1 MHPSTFSIVARD
13 LATESFGV
21 AVQSKFLAV
30 GAAVPFAACD
40 AGAIAT
46 QAWANTTYGG
56 RGLEMLRAG
65 MTAQEVVE
73 RLIKDDPG
81 RAHRQLGVVDLAGR
95 SAAHTGSECMDWAG
109 HILGDGFSCQGNIL
123 AGAAVVSAMAQAFQE
138 SKAAFAYRLVAALE
152 AGQAAGGDRR
162 GQESAALLVVRK
174 GAGYSGFND
183 RAVDLRVDDHPSPIA
198 ELSRILDL
206 HQLYFSEM
214 DPADRIEIDPP
225 LDRELRRLLTKSGDL
240 GAGRSLEQALAA
252 YHSRENFEDR
262 RPEGAAI
269 DRRVLEHMRRQLGP

>member
-13 LATESFGV
+13 LATASFGV

-30 GAAVPFAACD
+30 GSVVPFAAWD

-46 QAWANTTYGG
+46 QAWGNTTYGP
-56 RGLEMLRAG
+56 RALEWLRAG
-65 MTAQEVVE
+65 MAAPEVVQ
-73 RLIKDDPG
+73 RLTEEDAG
-81 RAHRQLGVVDLAGR
+81 RAHRQLGVVDQAGR
-95 SAAHTGSECMDWAG
+95 AAAYTGSECMDWAG
-109 HILGDGFSCQGNIL
+109 HIVGDGFSCQGNIL
-123 AGAAVVSAMAQAFQE
+123 AGAAVASAMAEAFQK
-138 SKAAFAYRLVAALE
+138 STAPFAYRLVAALE

-174 GAGYSGFND
+174 DSGYSGFND

-214 DPADRIEIDPP
+214 DPADRVDIDPK
-225 LDRELRRLLTKSGDL
+225 LDAELRGLLTKSGDL
-240 GAGRSLEQALAA
+240 TGSRSLDQALAA

-269 DRRVLEHMRRQLGP
+269 DRRVLEYMRRQLG

>member
-13 LATESFGV
+13 LATASFGV

-30 GAAVPFAACD
+30 GSVVPFAAWD

-46 QAWANTTYGG
+46 QAWGNTTYGP
-56 RGLEMLRAG
+56 RALEWLRAG
-65 MTAQEVVE
+65 MAAPEVVQ
-73 RLIKDDPG
+73 RLTEEDAG
-81 RAHRQLGVVDLAGR
+81 RAHRQLGVVDQAGR
-95 SAAHTGSECMDWAG
+95 AAAYTGSECMDWAG
-109 HILGDGFSCQGNIL
+109 HVVGDGFSCQGNIL
-123 AGAAVVSAMAQAFQE
+123 AGAAVASAMAEAFRK
-138 SKAAFAYRLVAALE
+138 STAPFAYRLVAALE

-174 GAGYSGFND
+174 EAGYSGFND

-198 ELSRILDL
+198 ELKRILDL

-214 DPADRIEIDPP
+214 DPADRMDIDPK
-225 LDRELRRLLTKSGDL
+225 LDAELRGLLTKSGDL
-240 GAGRSLEQALAA
+240 TGSRSLDQALAA

-269 DRRVLEHMRRQLGP
+269 DRRVLEYMRRQLG

>member
-13 LATESFGV
+13 LATASFGV

-30 GAAVPFAACD
+30 GSVVPFAAWD

-46 QAWANTTYGG
+46 QAWGNTTYGP
-56 RGLEMLRAG
+56 RALEWLRAG
-65 MTAQEVVE
+65 MAAPEVVQ
-73 RLIKDDPG
+73 RLTEEDAG
-81 RAHRQLGVVDLAGR
+81 RAHRQLGVVDQAGR
-95 SAAHTGSECMDWAG
+95 AAAYTGSECMDWAG
-109 HILGDGFSCQGNIL
+109 HIVGDGFSCQGNIL
-123 AGAAVVSAMAQAFQE
+123 AGAAVASAMAEAFQK
-138 SKAAFAYRLVAALE
+138 STAPFAYRLVAALE

-174 GAGYSGFND
+174 EAGYSGFND

-198 ELSRILDL
+198 ELKRILDL

-214 DPADRIEIDPP
+214 DPADRMDIDPK
-225 LDRELRRLLTKSGDL
+225 LDAELRGLLTKSGDL
-240 GAGRSLEQALAA
+240 TGSRSLDQALAA

-269 DRRVLEHMRRQLGP
+269 DRRVLEYMRRQLG

>member
-13 LATESFGV
+13 LATASFGV

-30 GAAVPFAACD
+30 GSVVPFAAWD

-46 QAWANTTYGG
+46 QAWGNTTYGP
-56 RGLEMLRAG
+56 RALEWLRAG
-65 MTAQEVVE
+65 MAAPEVVQ
-73 RLIKDDPG
+73 RLTEEDAG
-81 RAHRQLGVVDLAGR
+81 RAHRQLGVVDQAGR
-95 SAAHTGSECMDWAG
+95 AAAYTGSECMDWAG
-109 HILGDGFSCQGNIL
+109 HIVGDGFSCQGNIL
-123 AGAAVVSAMAQAFQE
+123 AGAAVASAMAEAFQK
-138 SKAAFAYRLVAALE
+138 STAPFAYRLVAALE

-174 GAGYSGFND
+174 EAGYSGFND

-198 ELSRILDL
+198 ELKRILDL

-214 DPADRIEIDPP
+214 DPADRMDIDPK
-225 LDRELRRLLTKSGDL
+225 LDAELRGLLTKSGDL
-240 GAGRSLEQALAA
+240 TGSRSLDQALAA

-269 DRRVLEHMRRQLGP
+269 DRRVLEYMRRQL